1 MIKEIVSMIN
11 SKRKTVL
18 MKAVSQLKQ
27 ADYSR
32 EPELNDM
39 YNRLSDGRNQFAE
52 VFDKNVNAVMQ
63 ISSLDLTMQ
72 HQTQKIVD
80 ISNKIAKATETIFG
94 TTSGSTNNPQEEL
107 TNTIIQISEKTD
119 EVYKKIEEGQDEL
132 TSIKDLSTETIN
144 AAGEMQ
150 SDMNELMSIIN
161 HISSILSG
169 IDTISLQT
177 NLLALNASVEAA
189 RAGEAGKGFAVVAG
203 EIRELA
209 EETQKLTKDMGSFV
223 ENMKHAS
230 KKSMQSS
237 DSTIQSLNSMAGKIA
252 NVWELNDRSK
262 KDISQINESI
272 SSMASV
278 SEEISSAMSEMENQL
293 NESTDF
299 MRTVGRDLRQAT
311 EPVVNIEK
319 TLDDSLKKMGRMS
332 KDAFYH
338 IKNQEFIEYM
348 DTAISSHQTWLGNL
362 RKIVD
367 SQTIIPLQ
375 LDSSKCGFG
384 HFYYAVT
391 PDIPGVLSIWED
403 LGNKHQK
410 FHTYGRTVIDAIN
423 NREYGR
429 ARQVYNEAANYSKE
443 LIADMQKIIEL
454 ARA

>member
-1 MIKEIVSMIN
+1 MIN
-11 SKRKTVL
+11 GKRKALL
-18 MKAVSQLKQ
+18 MKAISELKQ

-32 EPELNDM
+32 EPELSNM
-39 YNRLSDGRNQFAE
+39 YNRLSNGRTQFAE
-52 VFDKNVNAVMQ
+52 VFDKNINAVMQ
-63 ISSLDLTMQ
+63 ISSLDLTLH

-94 TTSGSTNNPQEEL
+94 TTSGSKNNPQEEL
-107 TNTIIQISEKTD
+107 TNTIIKISAKTD
-119 EVYKKIEEGQDEL
+119 EVYKKIEEGQDAL
-132 TSIKDLSTETIN
+132 TSIKDLSTQTIS

-150 SDMNELMSIIN
+150 SDMNELMDIIN

-189 RAGEAGKGFAVVAG
+189 RAGESGKGFAVVAG

-209 EETQKLTKDMGSFV
+209 EETQKLTKDMGTFV

-230 KKSMQSS
+230 KKSMHSS
-237 DSTIQSLNSMAGKIA
+237 DSTIQSLNSMAGKIT

-262 KDISQINESI
+262 NDISQINDSI

-278 SEEISSAMSEMENQL
+278 SEEISSSMAEMEHQL
-293 NESTDF
+293 NDSTEF
-299 MRTVGRDLRQAT
+299 MRSVGRDLRQAT
-311 EPVVNIEK
+311 EPVVNIER
-319 TLDDSLKKMGRMS
+319 TLDDSVKKMGRMS

-338 IKNQEFIEYM
+338 IQNQEFVQYM
-348 DTAISSHQTWLGNL
+348 NTAISSHQTWLGNL

-367 SQTIIPLQ
+367 SQNVIPLQ

-391 PDIPGVLSIWED
+391 PDIPGVLPIWEE

-410 FHTYGRTVIDAIN
+410 FHTYGQFVIDAIN
-423 NREYGR
+423 NQEYGR
-429 ARQVYNEAANYSKE
+429 ARQIYNEAANYSKE
-443 LIADMQKIIEL
+443 LIADMKKIIEL
-454 ARA
+454 ATA